1 MEVKKYNPFVVM
13 NKSTGFTRERSSK
26 TKPTGFTRERSS
38 KTKPKTESKPTG
50 SARERSSKTKLEAR
64 GLWRS
69 IGETGSRMDGV
80 LSLENKKKLD
90 TIYAKGF
97 VKTSRK

>member
-26 TKPTGFTRERSS
+26 TKP
-38 KTKPKTESKPTG
+38 KTKPKNESKPTG

-69 IGETGSRMDGV
+69 MDGV

>member
-26 TKPTGFTRERSS
+26 SKP

-50 SARERSSKTKLEAR
+50 SARVRSSKTKLEAR
-64 GLWRS
+64 G
-69 IGETGSRMDGV
+69 

-97 VKTSRK
+97 VRTSRK

>member
-1 MEVKKYNPFVVM
+1 MEVKKYNPFVV
-13 NKSTGFTRERSSK
+13 K

-38 KTKPKTESKPTG
+38 KTKPKIKP
-50 SARERSSKTKLEAR
+50 KPQTKLAAR

-69 IGETGSRMDGV
+69 MDGV

-97 VKTSRK
+97 VKTSRKQR